1 MNFTDHQVL
10 ALVRAHPGSSLYG
23 LLRQAKEEMPKWPW
37 TIGKVQA
44 AVTRLEREQK
54 ITKTITLKEGRACA
68 ELYPNK

>member
-10 ALVRAHPGSSLYG
+10 TLIRTYPGSSLYG
-23 LLRQAKEEMPKWPW
+23 LLQQAKQEMPKWPW

-44 AVTRLEREQK
+44 AVTRLERDHK
-54 ITKTITLKEGRACA
+54 IRKTIKLKEGRACA